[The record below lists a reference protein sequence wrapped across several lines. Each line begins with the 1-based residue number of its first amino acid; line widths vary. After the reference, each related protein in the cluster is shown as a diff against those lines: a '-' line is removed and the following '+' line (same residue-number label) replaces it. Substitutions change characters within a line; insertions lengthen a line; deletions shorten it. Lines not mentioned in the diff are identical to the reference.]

1 MNPTSL
7 GESQRGWG
15 VAGASSHRAPKL
27 THLPGSFKTK
37 QTSWGPMVISIH
49 GLAANT
55 DDRTYWEFLSG
66 QDSLQEGGQ
75 PRVGGTGGTRGV
87 LPGAAM
93 PQPHACPSA
102 AGVGTYQPQNGEHIM
117 ANFTTY

>member
-7 GESQRGWG
+7 GESQRGRG
-15 VAGASSHRAPKL
+15 VAGASSQQAPKL
-27 THLPGSFKTK
+27 TYLPGSFKTK
-37 QTSWGPMVISIH
+37 QTSWGPMVVSIH

-75 PRVGGTGGTRGV
+75 PRVGGTGGTGGV

-93 PQPHACPSA
+93 PQPHACPLA
-102 AGVGTYQPQNGEHIM
+102 TGVGTYQPQNEEHIM